1 MIDWIAIFS
10 NAAQELISPTT
21 AAYALAALGLAIH
34 FGYTGLLNFGQAGFM
49 ALGAYGYAISTLSFG
64 FPVWASVLVGVGASV
79 IFALILGIP
88 TLRLRADDD
97 SVYVAIADTGS
108 GIKAEDLAKLFQPY
122 HTTKV
127 SGHGLGL
134 MIVQRIVRDHGGH
147 VAMESKEGVGTV
159 VTLQFPQKHRR
170 VRMLAGG

>member
-1 MIDWIAIFS
+1 MPAGTPVIMADRDQLKQVFFNLIK
-10 NAAQELISPTT
+10 NAMEAMPP
-21 AAYALAALGLAIH
+21 G
-34 FGYTGLLNFGQAGFM
+34 GRLN
-49 ALGAYGYAISTLSFG
+49 LK
-64 FPVWASVLVGVGASV
+64 
-79 IFALILGIP
+79 
-88 TLRLRADDD
+88 LRSDDD
-97 SVYVAIADTGS
+97 SVFVAIADTGS

-134 MIVQRIVRDHGGH
+134 MIVQRILRDHGGH
-147 VAMESKEGVGTV
+147 VGIESKEGVGTV